1 MLEPFSTFSAIL
13 QQRIRITQGS
23 STSLRHRTA
32 FLFRNNRS
40 IHTDVSKHLR
50 LENCFLVARPCPRL
64 RPMSSD
70 PAVAA
75 PAAQVPLRHA
85 REGHRCTLFGT
96 SQAWDIPDVLRGL
109 HRESRAFKAWRMAQL
124 RLSTT
129 TTRVPRTQKHSLFRE
144 GSCRLSKI
152 IPPCAKD
159 ERQT

>member
-1 MLEPFSTFSAIL
+1 MPVVNLCLTMLGPFSIL
-13 QQRIRITQGS
+13 Q
-23 STSLRHRTA
+23 L
-32 FLFRNNRS
+32 
-40 IHTDVSKHLR
+40 DVVEPQAIPMRALS
-50 LENCFLVARPCPRL
+50 LENCLLVARPCPRL
-64 RPMSSD
+64 RPMSSN

-85 REGHRCTLFGT
+85 REVHRCTLFGT

-109 HRESRAFKAWRMAQL
+109 HRESPAFKAWRMAQL